1 MVLIDVFRFSPEQFT
16 RVTYTEHQDT
26 QTPREPE
33 VPVVVQGIKLHTVP
47 VRRGLPDV
55 QDQALNSHSK
65 LNCIT
70 ACVAANQA
78 GADEGLM
85 LDPDG
90 FVATCNSVNFFI
102 VVRCESAW
110 ADSHDC
116 LVLAA

>member
-1 MVLIDVFRFSPEQFT
+1 MMLIDMFLFSPEQFT
-16 RVTYTEHQDT
+16 RVTSHMQCIKTHRHLVNQEK
-26 QTPREPE
+26 E
-33 VPVVVQGIKLHTVP
+33 VPVVVQGIKLHTVH

-85 LDPDG
+85 LDSDG

-102 VVRCESAW
+102 VVRCAI
-110 ADSHDC
+110 A
-116 LVLAA
+116 